1 MKGTYQTRIKGY
13 AGISRSAGDGA
24 LGACAELYG
33 QVQRKLFAKMAA
45 GYSAALLKSEYL
57 KRFGI
62 SARFFNAVRIS
73 LQGKVASVR
82 ESQKLCLDDLRRRI
96 ARAKRQ
102 IAKAEKRGRPDQV
115 HHKRRRL
122 VTLVYRLMV
131 LKAELKAGLVRLCFG
146 SKKLWHKQFHL
157 AENGYASH
165 EAWLEDW
172 QQARSDEFF
181 LLGSKDEMSGC
192 QLCVA
197 AVADDGSLTL
207 RLRMPDA
214 LAEEHGKY
222 VTVTGVRFAYGHE
235 QVLAAL
241 GAEQAISYRF
251 KRDTKG
257 WRVFATTEVQDV
269 PVVTDKRRGAVGVD
283 LNADHL
289 AVAETDAS
297 GNYVCAFRISLVTY
311 GKSRRQAEALIG
323 DAVARVVEHAKCAGK
338 PIVIERL
345 DFRKK
350 KAALEGQSRKYSRM
364 LCSFSYGKTL
374 ACFMSRGQR
383 QGVAIHQVNPAYS
396 SVIGRVKFMTRYGLS
411 SHQSA
416 ALVLARRLLGCSER
430 IPRRRVC
437 PADSGVPVTFRVPA
451 RKHAKHVWTYWGA
464 ILGQLRP
471 ALATQY
477 RLGKSRDGP
486 NPIQAFV
493 RALAGRDSLSGDQLG
508 VSGCDSRAEPS

>member
-1 MKGTYQTRIKGY
+1 MMTGTYQTRVSAY
-13 AGISRSAGDGA
+13 AGRSRSAGDAA
-24 LGACAELYG
+24 LDACAELYG
-33 QVQRKLFAKMAA
+33 RVQRKLFAEMAV
-45 GYSAALLKSEYL
+45 GRSAPVLKSEYL
-57 KRFGI
+57 KRYGI
-62 SARFFNAVRIS
+62 SARLFNAVRVS
-73 LQGKVASVR
+73 VEGKVAAVR
-82 ESQKLCLDDLRRRI
+82 KSQKLQVESLRRRTS
-96 ARAKRQ
+96 RAESQ
-102 IAKAEKRGRPDQV
+102 IAKAQERGGLDQV

-122 VTLVYRLMV
+122 ANLKHRLMI
-131 LKAELKAGLVRLCFG
+131 LSADLAAGLVRLCFG

-323 DAVARVVEHAKCAGK
+323 DAVAW
-338 PIVIERL
+338 
-345 DFRKK
+345 
-350 KAALEGQSRKYSRM
+350 S
-364 LCSFSYGKTL
+364 
-374 ACFMSRGQR
+374 
-383 QGVAIHQVNPAYS
+383 
-396 SVIGRVKFMTRYGLS
+396 
-411 SHQSA
+411 
-416 ALVLARRLLGCSER
+416 
-430 IPRRRVC
+430 
-437 PADSGVPVTFRVPA
+437 
-451 RKHAKHVWTYWGA
+451 
-464 ILGQLRP
+464 
-471 ALATQY
+471 
-477 RLGKSRDGP
+477 
-486 NPIQAFV
+486 
-493 RALAGRDSLSGDQLG
+493 
-508 VSGCDSRAEPS
+508 